1 LPPRRPRAH
10 RLRRSA
16 PVSSASPCL
25 LSPRPQAYS
34 KEASQALGTNSALHP
49 DSLPEERKK
58 KSLDDDAPLHAAV
71 LLGVSA
77 AVVLCADERDSTA
90 PAVDAAPNDDKIM
103 SSNARDSRAPSTNVT
118 CGAVQA
124 EGRGHVHSW
133 TKIRPSPFTGVFVG
147 GGPCGPPH
155 SSGRSGAQGDATLMV
170 PWNPCPD
177 PHSMSHAKT

>member
-49 DSLPEERKK
+49 DSLPGEKNKNHWMMMLPCMPRCCSGSPPQSFCVQMNGTPPPRPSMQPQTTT
-58 KSLDDDAPLHAAV
+58 KSCRQTPETPAP
-71 LLGVSA
+71 
-77 AVVLCADERDSTA
+77 
-90 PAVDAAPNDDKIM
+90 PARTSPAAPSRRKGEDM
-103 SSNARDSRAPSTNVT
+103 STVGRRFGRRRLRGYLS
-118 CGAVQA
+118 
-124 EGRGHVHSW
+124 EGVA
-133 TKIRPSPFTGVFVG
+133 
-147 GGPCGPPH
+147 CGPPH